1 MRLVTPEKFCCSQ
14 SHCGRQLVLEQDSWW
29 NKNYENLFAIAW
41 PSVEQITFYCKFH
54 VDEKW
59 RWLETARNPFKCDA
73 ILLNADEYKDY
84 AATIEV
90 VEE

>member
-29 NKNYENLFAIAW
+29 NKNYEILWAIAY
-41 PSVEQITFYCKFH
+41 PSVEQVTFYCKFH

-59 RWLETARNPFKCDA
+59 RWLEGARSSGDA
-73 ILLNADEYKDY
+73 ILLNADEYEAY

-90 VEE
+90 VQG